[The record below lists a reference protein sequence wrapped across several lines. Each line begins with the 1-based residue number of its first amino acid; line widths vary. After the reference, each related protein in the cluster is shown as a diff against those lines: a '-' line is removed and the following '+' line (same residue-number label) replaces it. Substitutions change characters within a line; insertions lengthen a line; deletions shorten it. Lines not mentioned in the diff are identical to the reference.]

1 MEPSQAIQTQA
12 EPHNRHRHY
21 RYYDYLMA
29 GFVTVLLCS
38 NLIGPAK
45 VSEIDFSWLPV
56 VGGVFVFGA
65 GNIFLPP
72 S

>member
-65 GNIFLPP
+65 GNTSLPP